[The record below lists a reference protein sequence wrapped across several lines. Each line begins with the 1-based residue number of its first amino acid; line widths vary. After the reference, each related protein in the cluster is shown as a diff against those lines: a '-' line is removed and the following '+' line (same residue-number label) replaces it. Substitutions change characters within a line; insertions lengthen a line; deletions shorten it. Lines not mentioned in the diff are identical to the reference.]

1 MIMKIFKPGM
11 LPTISMLL
19 LFLFP
24 GVQLSLLAQA
34 PPPGPPAGTKAFT
47 VTVFLEGLYN
57 TATDQMNKAQDAGPV
72 NRFPATIADRI
83 TIELHEPGNYGTP
96 VATTTANL
104 LQDGTAVA
112 YLPESG
118 SYYLTIKHRNHL
130 ETVSAATID
139 FATATSYNFT
149 TAASQAYGDNMLEL
163 ESGVFG
169 LYAGDLDADGSVTL
183 ADNVLTNSGVQ
194 NVHTGYL
201 PADVDG
207 DGFLT
212 LTDMVI
218 INANVQGV
226 IQRIVPL

>member
-24 GVQLSLLAQA
+24 GVQLSLLAQIS
-34 PPPGPPAGTKAFT
+34 PPGPPAGTKAFT

-149 TAASQAYGDNMLEL
+149 TAASQAYGNNMLEL
-163 ESGVFG
+163 ETGVFG
-169 LYAGDLDADGSVTL
+169 VYGGDVDQDGILTVIDLSASTDDVRAG
-183 ADNVLTNSGVQ
+183 Q
-194 NVHTGYL
+194 TGYL
-201 PADVDG
+201 ITDINGDALITVIDLAMITDNIRDG
-207 DGFLT
+207 
-212 LTDMVI
+212 
-218 INANVQGV
+218 INGQT
-226 IQRIVPL
+226 P